1 MLKDLITPKVF
12 TDPGR
17 LINFF
22 TPTVKSPQT
31 LGGNSQGFNLPQGL
45 WRPFVLFPAYPK
57 VHTDP
62 GFGYLTEKAFY
73 LNKYYQFTLC

>member
-1 MLKDLITPKVF
+1 MHAQRFITPKVS

-17 LINFF
+17 WIHFF
-22 TPTVKSPQT
+22 TPEVSTDPGWKLT
-31 LGGNSQGFNLPQGL
+31 RIPQGL

-62 GFGYLTEKAFY
+62 GFGYLTEKASY
-73 LNKYYQFTLC
+73 LKKYYQFMLC